1 MANQSEIEQLKLLI
15 RQAETAVAEARVNK
29 CSSRL
34 GWEHELKVRRAAL
47 AKLLNEDPLQP

>member
-1 MANQSEIEQLKLLI
+1 MPNQSEIEQLKQLI

-29 CSSRL
+29 CSSRI

-47 AKLLNEDPLQP
+47 AKLEGKKDV